1 MTVLETIE
9 EYISYINSSSQKRT
23 EEVYCI
29 SLLYD
34 YCKYKEAQLEI
45 EELDESFFDK
55 FFLYWLPIRNKML
68 SGDRLYYLF
77 PSIKKYYKYLRNN
90 YKIKELNLSK
100 SLDKFIEE
108 FIRIINLSK
117 AFSRFLGNPVISV
130 DPLIVDLRCYKE
142 SKLKKS
148 IKERNG
154 VFEQGYFEVIDISP
168 DCSITIK
175 KKPKGRYAKILLDD
189 DLVLHLKK
197 GDILQ
202 LKITRRLF
210 FTYWEIEEIKS
221 CYLKE
226 ATKYLLG

>member
-100 SLDKFIEE
+100 SLDKFI
-108 FIRIINLSK
+108 RSLYVLSIYQRH
-117 AFSRFLGNPVISV
+117 FQDFR
-130 DPLIVDLRCYKE
+130 
-142 SKLKKS
+142 KLCNKCRS
-148 IKERNG
+148 FN
-154 VFEQGYFEVIDISP
+154 
-168 DCSITIK
+168 C
-175 KKPKGRYAKILLDD
+175 
-189 DLVLHLKK
+189 
-197 GDILQ
+197 
-202 LKITRRLF
+202 
-210 FTYWEIEEIKS
+210 
-221 CYLKE
+221 
-226 ATKYLLG
+226 